1 MHFLYDVFTPPPLY
15 KYTQS
20 TNNVSNY
27 WCPHKNA
34 WPCENIASTC
44 ENTVVACENKCSHE
58 DFSISRCLLPI
69 WVVVMIML
77 CMCMQF
83 HSTHMLMH
91 CAKRLPSA
99 KREWLYCEALL
110 LSGMSAAPCFFI
122 FYHHGV
128 SLKVF

>member
-44 ENTVVACENKCSHE
+44 ENTIVACENKCSHE

-83 HSTHMLMH
+83 HQHICWCIVQSACQVQNGSGYT
-91 CAKRLPSA
+91 AKRCCSV
-99 KREWLYCEALL
+99 EWAQP
-110 LSGMSAAPCFFI
+110 PCFFI